1 MDPGVFAL
9 KGTLAYTPTFH
20 EFVFL
25 EDHYLVCKGSR
36 VEGVYAELPA
46 RFYGIQVED
55 WSGHIIIP
63 GMCDMHIHAPQ
74 YAFRG
79 LGQNIEGGLWDTWF
93 ERYAFPDES
102 RYADEEYARRAY
114 SRLTADLK
122 ASTTTRFC
130 MYSSLH
136 RHGTEIL
143 MELLHQAGFAGYV
156 GKVNMDRNS
165 APGLEE
171 TTEESLAE
179 TRRWLADC
187 ADGRFGD
194 ILPILTPR
202 YTPSCTDALMEE
214 LGRLAEEEH
223 LPVQTHLSEGLD
235 EIEWVKSLK
244 PDIDFYAQAYDMY
257 GLFGTVTPTV
267 LAHCIFPTPEE
278 FDLMRRRSVWVAHCP
293 NGNLNS
299 CGTAAPILDYV
310 DAGIHVGLGS
320 DSAGGVTLNMMRM
333 TYEAILASK
342 VRWAYLERKS
352 PYDEKHILTLANAFY
367 LATKGGGSLWG
378 KAGSFEP
385 GNCFDAVVLDD
396 SRLRDLVPRST
407 YERVERLVSLSDDRD
422 VAAKYINGRLVY
434 QRRTGGNA

>member
-1 MDPGVFAL
+1 MDRPELSAL
-9 KGTLAYTPTFH
+9 KGTLAFTPTFD
-20 EFVFL
+20 EFSFL
-25 EDHYLVCKGSR
+25 EDHYLVRRGNQ
-36 VEGVYAELPA
+36 VEGVYATLPEEYA
-46 RFYGIQVED
+46 NIPVED

-79 LGQNIEGGLWDTWF
+79 LGQNIEGGRWDTWF

-102 RYADEEYARRAY
+102 RYADEEYARKAY
-114 SRLTADLK
+114 GRVVADLK
-122 ASTTTRFC
+122 ATTTTRFC
-130 MYSSLH
+130 IYSSLH
-136 RHGTEIL
+136 RGGTEVL
-143 MELLHQAGFAGYV
+143 MELLHKAGFAGYV

-171 TTEESLAE
+171 TTEESIAE
-179 TRRWLADC
+179 TRLWLEHC

-194 ILPILTPR
+194 VRPMLTPR
-202 YTPSCTDALMEE
+202 YTPSCTDELMEE
-214 LGRLAEEEH
+214 LGRIAKEYH

-235 EIEWVKSLK
+235 EIEWVKELK
-244 PDIDFYAQAYDMY
+244 PEIDFYAQAYDMY
-257 GLFGTVTPTV
+257 GLFGTETPTV
-267 LAHCIFPTPEE
+267 LAHCIFPTKEE
-278 FDLMRRRSVWVAHCP
+278 FELMRQRNIWVAHCS

-320 DSAGGVTLNMMRM
+320 DSAGGVTLNLMRM
-333 TYEAILASK
+333 TYEAIMASK

-352 PYDEKHILTLANAFY
+352 PFDAKHILTLANAFY

-385 GNCFDAVVLDD
+385 GYCFDAVVLDD
-396 SRLRDLVPRST
+396 SRIKDFIPRST
-407 YERVERLVSLSDDRD
+407 YERVERLVSLSDDREI
-422 VAAKYINGRLVY
+422 VAKYINGRLVY
-434 QRRTGGNA
+434 QRNTEV